1 MSRPSFP
8 ASTALMCNGRSP
20 SSPHRVRQVSRPSRS
35 CPTAS
40 SIRSTAIPPLIG
52 IALLLSA
59 CAEGADYRGG
69 YGYPAYSS
77 FYGGGWEG
85 WHHGWDHGHWDG
97 HRDFGHEGHG
107 GWGHGFSG
115 HAGFGGRGG
124 GGGH

>member
-1 MSRPSFP
+1 MTIRRAKLTNFMEMEAAMKRSRV
-8 ASTALMCNGRSP
+8 AT
-20 SSPHRVRQVSRPSRS
+20 
-35 CPTAS
+35 
-40 SIRSTAIPPLIG
+40 TAIPLLIG

-107 GWGHGFSG
+107 GWRHGFSG

-124 GGGH
+124 GGGHSGGHGGGGHGGGGHR